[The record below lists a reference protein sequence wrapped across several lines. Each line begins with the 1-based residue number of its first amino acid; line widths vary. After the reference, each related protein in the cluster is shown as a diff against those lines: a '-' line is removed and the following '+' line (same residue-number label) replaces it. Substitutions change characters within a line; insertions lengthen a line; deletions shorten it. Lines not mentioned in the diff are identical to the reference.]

1 MNASPRVLG
10 LWSAIAL
17 VAGNM
22 IGSGVFLLPASLA
35 PYGAISLIGWS
46 VTLGGALLL
55 AMTFSRLAARGAYA
69 GGPYAYAREAFGD
82 TVGFVI
88 AWSYWISIWCAN
100 AAIAVAFAGSL
111 GSLFPAL
118 VASPT
123 RGAAVALAALWLC
136 AAVNLIGVREAGR
149 LQVITTILKLLPLLL
164 FGGIAIW
171 LIEPQYLQPGNG
183 MLSNSML
190 PNSMPSN
197 SMLPNGMLAS
207 DAPLSMASTIHAT
220 VALTLWAFLG
230 LEAATIPAGA
240 IQDAER
246 TIPRATLIGTLIA
259 GVATILACTAVLG
272 LLPPDV
278 AKTSTA
284 PMADAAKALWGPAA
298 GMGIAVVAAI
308 SCIGALNGW
317 VLLSAQL
324 PMAAAHD
331 GLFPRTFAKL
341 DAQGTPRMGV
351 VVSSLL
357 AGLLVAAN
365 YTDSLVKVFTF
376 SILLST
382 AATLLPYVAS
392 SAAWLKLGKR
402 GRVVATL
409 ALLYSAYA
417 LIGTGS
423 EALIWGAVLVVAG
436 LPLHVLWKR
445 NLQMRPEA

>member
-1 MNASPRVLG
+1 MGAARPLG

-35 PYGAISLIGWS
+35 PYGAISLIGWGI
-46 VTLGGALLL
+46 TLGGALLL
-55 AMTFSRLAARGAYA
+55 AMTFSRLAARGAHA

-82 TVGFVI
+82 TTGFII

-111 GSLFPAL
+111 GSLFPTL
-118 VASPT
+118 VATPF
-123 RGAAVALAALWLC
+123 RGAALALAALWLC
-136 AAVNLIGVREAGR
+136 TAINLMGVREAGR
-149 LQVITTILKLLPLLL
+149 LQIITTVLKLLPLLL
-164 FGGIAIW
+164 FGGIAVW
-171 LIEPQYLQPGNG
+171 WIEPQYLQPAGDA
-183 MLSNSML
+183 
-190 PNSMPSN
+190 
-197 SMLPNGMLAS
+197 LAD
-207 DAPLSMASTIHAT
+207 DAPLSMASAIHAT

-246 TIPRATLIGTLIA
+246 TIPRATLIGTLLA

-272 LLPPDV
+272 LLPQDV
-278 AKTSTA
+278 ATTSTA
-284 PMADAAKALWGPAA
+284 PMADAAKSLWGPAA

-331 GLFPRTFAKL
+331 GLFPRTFATL
-341 DAQGTPRMGV
+341 DAQGTPRMGLL
-351 VVSSLL
+351 VSTVLASLL
-357 AGLLVAAN
+357 VVAN

-392 SAAWLKLGKR
+392 SAAWLKLGRR
-402 GRVVATL
+402 GRVVAVL
-409 ALLYSAYA
+409 ALLYSVYA

-423 EALIWGAVLVVAG
+423 EALIWGAVLVIAG
-436 LPLHVLWKR
+436 LPLHYAWKR
-445 NLQMRPEA
+445 QASR

>member
-1 MNASPRVLG
+1 MNAAPRVLG

-35 PYGAISLIGWS
+35 PYGALSLVGWGI
-46 VTLGGALLL
+46 TLGGALLL
-55 AMTFSRLAARGAYA
+55 AMTFSRLAGRGAHA

-82 TVGFVI
+82 TTGFVI

-111 GSLFPAL
+111 GSLFPTL
-118 VASPT
+118 VATPM

-136 AAVNLIGVREAGR
+136 SAVNLAGVREAGR
-149 LQVITTILKLLPLLL
+149 MQIITTILKLLPLLL

-171 LIEPQYLQPGNG
+171 WIEPRYLHTAAQAAADGSPQ
-183 MLSNSML
+183 
-190 PNSMPSN
+190 
-197 SMLPNGMLAS
+197 
-207 DAPLSMASTIHAT
+207 SMAATIHAT

-246 TIPRATLIGTLIA
+246 TIPRATLIGTLLA

-272 LLPPDV
+272 LLSPEV

-284 PMADAAKALWGPAA
+284 PMADAAAALWGPIA
-298 GMGIAVVAAI
+298 GTGIAVVAAI

-331 GLFPRTFAKL
+331 GLFPRAFATL
-341 DAQGTPRMGV
+341 DAQGTPRTGI
-351 VVSSLL
+351 VVSTVLASLL
-357 AGLLVAAN
+357 VVAN
-365 YTDSLVKVFTF
+365 YTDSLVTVFTF

-402 GRVVATL
+402 GRIVAAM
-409 ALLYSAYA
+409 ALLYSVYA

-423 EALIWGAVLVVAG
+423 EALLWGAVLVVAG
-436 LPLHVLWKR
+436 LPLHYLWKR
-445 NLQMRPEA
+445 QTSG